1 MKIKE
6 LIGKLQ
12 MLDPDLEVLVEGYE
26 AHYDS
31 PVISEICEFDPNVH
45 EEWYYGSHEKKEGG
59 SMKGIVLK
67 KPQK

>member
-6 LIGKLQ
+6 LIERLQ
-12 MLDPDLEVLVEGYE
+12 ELDQDFEVLVEGYE

-31 PVISEICEFDPNVH
+31 AVIGDVIEFDPNKN
-45 EEWYYGSHEKKEGG
+45 EEWYYGSHTRKKGG

-67 KPQK
+67 RPKK